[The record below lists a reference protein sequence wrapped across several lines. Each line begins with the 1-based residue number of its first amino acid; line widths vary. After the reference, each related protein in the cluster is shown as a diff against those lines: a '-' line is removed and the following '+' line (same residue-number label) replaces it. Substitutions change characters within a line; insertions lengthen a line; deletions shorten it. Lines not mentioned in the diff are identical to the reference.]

1 MGKGNVALT
10 IVENNNNDNNK
21 IYPIMVCPLSN
32 ALGREKFFKS
42 DGKRIS
48 FLMNEYCVCI

>member
-1 MGKGNVALT
+1 MGKGNVVLI

-21 IYPIMVCPLSN
+21 IYFIMVCSLLN
-32 ALGREKFFKS
+32 VLGRENFFKL